1 MTLNSNAK
9 VAGFA
14 ILVYLAAGI
23 SSMAVAANAAAL
35 LAVVQSFC
43 ALLLGVTFYV
53 ITREQ
58 DPHLALGGSLLP
70 PHRSRPR
77 SWRDLL
83 RGRQHD
89 LFLAAA
95 PRADDSRRLG
105 VARCDRVGRTGS
117 PPFRAD
123 RRVPWRPQKLG
134 VTSDVGRM
142 VADAGVRTSAGSLA
156 HYEGHREADN
166 IRRNPAR

>member
-23 SSMAVAANAAAL
+23 ASMAVAADAGAL

-53 ITREQ
+53 ITRDQ
-58 DPHLALGGSLLP
+58 DPHLALVALGGRLIEAVPGHGEIYFAVGSTIFSWLL
-70 PHRSRPR
+70 
-77 SWRDLL
+77 
-83 RGRQHD
+83 
-89 LFLAAA
+89 
-95 PRADDSRRLG
+95 
-105 VARCDRVGRTGS
+105 
-117 PPFRAD
+117 
-123 RRVPWRPQKLG
+123 
-134 VTSDVGRM
+134 
-142 VADAGVRTSAGSLA
+142 VADAGVRTDAGSVV

-166 IRRNPAR
+166 VHRDPAR

>member
-43 ALLLGVTFYV
+43 ALLLGVTFYL

-58 DPHLALGGSLLP
+58 DPHL
-70 PHRSRPR
+70 R

-83 RGRQHD
+83 RRRQHD
-89 LFLAAA
+89 LLLAAA

-105 VARCDRVGRTGS
+105 VARCDRVCRTGG
-117 PPFRAD
+117 PPVRAD

-142 VADAGVRTSAGSLA
+142 VADAGVRTNAGSVA